1 MCRECVRVGRG
12 SCGGAVGVGV
22 GGSVRSELV
31 VHELAEVVVG
41 RSRVSAGGRHLTN
54 GYGGRGRA

>member
-1 MCRECVRVGRG
+1 MVEPWVSGVWCSMRG
-12 SCGGAVGVGV
+12 
-22 GGSVRSELV
+22 ELV

-41 RSRVSAGGRHLTN
+41 RSRVSAGGRHVTN